1 MGRYVKKSAVQAMSI
16 SKRANKLWSLLL
28 TIVAVIDVYAVAV
41 HQAPERVREI
51 NVQVEVGRVAL

>member
-1 MGRYVKKSAVQAMSI
+1 MGRYVKKSAVQAMSV
-16 SKRANKLWSLLL
+16 SKRANRRWSLL

-51 NVQVEVGRVAL
+51 NVQVEVRSVAL

>member
-1 MGRYVKKSAVQAMSI
+1 MSI

-41 HQAPERVREI
+41 HQAPERVREV

>member
-1 MGRYVKKSAVQAMSI
+1 MSV
-16 SKRANKLWSLLL
+16 SKRANRRWSLL

-41 HQAPERVREI
+41 HQAPERVREV